1 MEPAGPPSVEA
12 PKDGELP
19 VTDAEGAIV
28 PVNQDVIAFDELFQ
42 KFCGAGSKHQF
53 AYFDDCWSKGG
64 KDGKMKDGK
73 SKDNKA
79 TAQSSAQE
87 QDEGELVAP
96 ESSPKEPKEPKEKP

>member
-1 MEPAGPPSVEA
+1 MDMPMDGGMMMEPAGPPSVLEA

-64 KDGKMKDGK
+64 KDSKTKDGK
-73 SKDNKA
+73 GKDGKPA
-79 TAQSSAQE
+79 IQGSAP
-87 QDEGELVAP
+87 GELDD
-96 ESSPKEPKEPKEKP
+96 